1 MKITKEKIIDY
12 LGKFSIYSNVED
24 VAPCL
29 EYEGT
34 DEKGEKLKYIYRT
47 FFSDTQPLII
57 KITKE
62 KYTIEVIEEQCDF
75 SEKLRKKGI
84 PIAKHYQAAGKYCI
98 LCDGFHVTLEE
109 DFGESLSKIDL
120 NLSNKIGQLMGK
132 MHKIAE
138 DDALHLSTRTIF
150 DFMKHNEVDG
160 SERFYALINGYSMDL
175 EIIERIN
182 NQRKMT
188 IEKIMKNWDALPCFG
203 CQGDFSLNNL
213 ALNSKKELCIFDF
226 NIAGNAVL
234 AADLVLEALLI
245 AHEFESTDQSSVEQL
260 FLTLVKG
267 YQKIRPLSN
276 LELETAAV
284 LWAYSEAFWFT
295 LIDYRDYSL
304 GYALKNHDMEK
315 VKRELNRISNELSIP
330 IEERIIK
337 ISRN

>member
-1 MKITKEKIIDY
+1 MLSAY
-12 LGKFSIYSNVED
+12 
-24 VAPCL
+24 C
-29 EYEGT
+29 
-34 DEKGEKLKYIYRT
+34 
-47 FFSDTQPLII
+47 FFS
-57 KITKE
+57 
-62 KYTIEVIEEQCDF
+62 
-75 SEKLRKKGI
+75 
-84 PIAKHYQAAGKYCI
+84 
-98 LCDGFHVTLEE
+98 
-109 DFGESLSKIDL
+109 
-120 NLSNKIGQLMGK
+120 
-132 MHKIAE
+132 
-138 DDALHLSTRTIF
+138 
-150 DFMKHNEVDG
+150 
-160 SERFYALINGYSMDL
+160 
-175 EIIERIN
+175 
-182 NQRKMT
+182 
-188 IEKIMKNWDALPCFG
+188 
-203 CQGDFSLNNL
+203 
-213 ALNSKKELCIFDF
+213 IFDF
-226 NIAGNAVL
+226 NNAGNAVL